1 MSWVTGTA
9 AASTA
14 LLVGSLAA
22 NPEVAQQ
29 AAPLVFVPQIILA
42 GFFIKSEQIPVY
54 MRWCQW
60 LCALKYGLNLH
71 ILNEFG
77 PETTRDWPVDAQIDA
92 ATLVNSNE
100 IDEDH
105 AWMYM
110 LILVVLIIVFRLL
123 SIGALAHRAKRFF

>member
-1 MSWVTGTA
+1 MGLHGNFMVYVLVFWATGMA

-29 AAPLVFVPQIILA
+29 AAPAVFVPQIMLA

-54 MRWCQW
+54 MRWFQW
-60 LCALKYGLNLH
+60 LCALKYGMNLH

-77 PETTRDWPVDAQIDA
+77 AETTKDWPMAAQTGA
-92 ATLVNSNE
+92 AQL
-100 IDEDH
+100 
-105 AWMYM
+105 
-110 LILVVLIIVFRLL
+110 
-123 SIGALAHRAKRFF
+123 